1 METPS
6 PTPPRKGEGDS
17 EDQAAHRPSRAKRF
31 QDGVTTVD
39 PVGRI
44 IGNGHPLPY
53 PCPRGKSRDPDNSGS
68 PQGGGR
74 DKEFPQDGGRFLEGR
89 FLGNAFPAAS
99 LFGVIE
105 LDTALAEEL

>member
-1 METPS
+1 MDTP
-6 PTPPRKGEGDS
+6 
-17 EDQAAHRPSRAKRF
+17 
-31 QDGVTTVD
+31 
-39 PVGRI
+39 
-44 IGNGHPLPY
+44 
-53 PCPRGKSRDPDNSGS
+53 S

-105 LDTALAEEL
+105 LDTALAEELADLVRAGEVAGGPSGSAQFDKAGDVGVVERPPEFDYVQDSIGVAPHPPGASPLG